1 VFPIPSGCGEATGW
15 GERRPRKDVPGP
27 PNGLRI
33 TRNRVRPQAGPAR
46 PLPAADKGRELE
58 SAPAAEAKPATGVT
72 EAIVG

>member
-1 VFPIPSGCGEATGW
+1 MVVRGIESWPCRS
-15 GERRPRKDVPGP
+15 
-27 PNGLRI
+27 NGLRI

-46 PLPAADKGRELE
+46 PLPAADRGRELE